1 MSLPSTSVAAEQVKL
16 PPDRCAGMTPPSEDG
31 NTDEDENHASIRL
44 DQPQQGEELAV
55 DEQGKIDL
63 AGVLHKHASMVDVSV
78 GDLVTTDFTLGPPPD
93 DVSGWASSW
102 KTRSRPPELGVN
114 LVCSRAEREPKRYAR
129 ILRSVTVV
137 DNIPPSNVT
146 GLTAGD
152 ITATTARAS
161 WGAATDNYGL
171 AGYEI
176 RVDGGAP
183 IRTNVGTRSYAMTG
197 LSPDA
202 EHTVFVVAV
211 DLAGNKSSAPAA
223 ATFRTAEL
231 PPEPDPDA
239 ELKFAPEEG
248 GAMASWQPDLNGD
261 VTYRAFLDGQLYDE
275 FPLKEYCQDAEG
287 NPADPCTAESV
298 IKYPIE
304 PLDAL
309 TSHTLRIDAIREDG
323 TKWRD
328 FSGEFTTT
336 AAAPP
341 VPEEVTQQV
350 SSEGLQCAAQGG
362 DFYIAESVRGSVT
375 LPAGTTQVF
384 PGCYNAADASC
395 IEKYLPPDGNKK
407 LDCSDDVTELLE
419 SVAPPGHGPSIS
431 SLSGSTGGMQAL
443 FDPGNLV
450 QPITWC
456 AQNTPTCTLLLAPP
470 AVAAETAAAS
480 SIAAAVASWVVVTIV
495 GIGIGI
501 VLGVLLAI
509 LFPSPIAIGG
519 LLEYPIHHYDNFD
532 TYDDW
537 YLEEGRWTHSLK
549 VYAQTIK
556 TTKEAAG
563 RYNLPFAWND
573 AEDSVLRR
581 AIDQACAAQGQT
593 GRSYS
598 PCGDDLAVYVP
609 GGKNYK
615 FRPMQETGTHIVE
628 AMGNGSYPQ
637 PPQRSLWYG
646 PGRSVGGQAARNA
659 GYQRN
664 WFYTNPKFAGNA
676 CLPRVIGSG
685 KTCDEFP
692 FWSTDQAVDLSG
704 LTASLKLVP
713 TTESLPQAQ
722 DISSFHSKCKVQ
734 DNERFIV
741 LPIKP
746 WVDAGAPSFGF
757 RVNGG
762 GASLCMEP
770 TL

>member
-1 MSLPSTSVAAEQVKL
+1 MPATSVAAEQVKR
-16 PPDRCAGMTPPSEDG
+16 PPDRCAGMTPPSD
-31 NTDEDENHASIRL
+31 DENHASIRL
-44 DQPQQGEELAV
+44 DHPQQGEELAV

-78 GDLVTTDFTLGPPPD
+78 GDLVTTDFTIGPPPD
-93 DVSGWASSW
+93 GVSGWASSW
-102 KTRSRPPELGVN
+102 ATRLRPPELGVN
-114 LVCSRAEREPKRYAR
+114 LVCSRAERQPKRYAR
-129 ILRSVTVV
+129 VLRSITVV
-137 DNIPPSNVT
+137 DNLPPSNVT
-146 GLTAGD
+146 GLTVGD

-176 RVDGGAP
+176 TVDGRAP
-183 IRTNVGTRSYAMTG
+183 VRTNVGTRSYALTG

-202 EHTVFVVAV
+202 RHTVSVVAV
-211 DLAGNKSSAPAA
+211 DLAGNKSAAPAT
-223 ATFRTAEL
+223 ATFRTAQL

-248 GAMASWQPDLNGD
+248 GAMASWQPDLKGD
-261 VTYRAFLDGQLYDE
+261 ATYRVYLDGGSYDE
-275 FPLKEYCQDAEG
+275 FPLKEYCQNTDG
-287 NPADPCTAESV
+287 TPADPCTAQSV
-298 IKYPIE
+298 VRYPIE

-309 TSHTLRIDAIREDG
+309 TSHTFRVEAVREDG
-323 TKWRD
+323 GKWRE
-328 FSGEFTTT
+328 FAGQFTTS
-336 AAAPP
+336 AAEPS
-341 VPEEVTQQV
+341 VPEDVTQKV

-362 DFYIAESVRGSVT
+362 DFYIAESVRRSVT
-375 LPAGTTQVF
+375 LPAGATQVF

-395 IEKYLPPDGNKK
+395 VEKYLPLEGNKK
-407 LDCSDDVTELLE
+407 IDCDDDVTRLLE
-419 SVAPPGHGPSIS
+419 SVAPPGRGPSIS
-431 SLSGSTGGMQAL
+431 SLSGGTGGGIRAL

-456 AQNTPTCTLLLAPP
+456 AQNTPTCTLVLAPP

-480 SIAAAVASWVVVTIV
+480 SIAAAVAGWVVVTLV

-519 LLEYPIHHYDNFD
+519 VLEYPIHYYDDFN
-532 TYDDW
+532 TYKDW
-537 YLEEGRWTHSLK
+537 YLDGGRWVHSLK
-549 VYAQTIK
+549 VYAQTVK
-556 TTKEAAG
+556 TTQEATT
-563 RYNLPFAWND
+563 RYHLPFAWNSS
-573 AEDSVLRR
+573 EDSALRR
-581 AIDQACAAQGQT
+581 AIDQACAAQGRT
-593 GRSYS
+593 GRSIS
-598 PCGDDLAVYVP
+598 PCGDNLAVYVP

-615 FRPMQETGTHIVE
+615 FRPLQETGTHIVE
-628 AMGNGSYPQ
+628 AMGNGGFPQ
-637 PPQRSLWYG
+637 PPQRALWYG
-646 PGRSVGGQAARNA
+646 PGRSIGGQAARNA

-664 WFYTNPKFAGNA
+664 WFYTDPKFAGNP
-676 CLPRVIGSG
+676 CLPRVVGSG

-704 LTASLKLVP
+704 VTASVKLVP
-713 TTESLPQAQ
+713 TSESLPQAQ
-722 DISSFHSKCKVQ
+722 DISSFHSKCDVQ
-734 DNERFIV
+734 DNEKFIV

-770 TL
+770 TP